1 MTQCGRMSWSNAWTP
16 SSASLCRKASR
27 EGPVLK
33 GVHLTLLAGPVI
45 PFPVPQPVLE
55 ALTEVQVTSA
65 TGTAGGFQ
73 LQFTIQNKSPLQQAF
88 LVAATQTPLMRV
100 ILVATINFIPHVL
113 MDGVITNQE
122 ISSGDKPGEST
133 LTITGEDLTKIMDLQ
148 AFDGLPFPAMPAN
161 LRVMAILAKYAVFGV
176 IPLAIPPIG
185 FDVPIP
191 TMRIPSQQGTD
202 LNYILQL
209 AEAAGYVFY
218 IDPGPAPGTN
228 TAYWGPHIKVG
239 IPQPALNVDMD
250 FDRNVE
256 SLNFQFNSTK
266 KDLPIV
272 MIHNALTKV
281 PIPIPIP
288 DINPL
293 QPPLGLVGPPITKLS
308 LLKATGK
315 LSAPEALNEGLKVS
329 SESMDAVTG
338 SGALDVA
345 RYGRLLKARG
355 LVGVRGAGLAFDGL
369 YYVERVTTTIKRG
382 SCKQSFRLTR
392 NGLVSLTP
400 LVPV

>member
-1 MTQCGRMSWSNAWTP
+1 M
-16 SSASLCRKASR
+16 
-27 EGPVLK
+27 LK
-33 GVHLTLLAGPVI
+33 GIHLTLLAGPVV

-55 ALTEVQVTSA
+55 ALTEVEVTSA

-73 LQFTIQNKSPLQQAF
+73 LRFTIQNKSPLQQAF
-88 LVAATQTPLMRV
+88 LVAATQMPLMRV
-100 ILVATINFIPHVL
+100 ILVATINLIPHVL
-113 MDGVITNQE
+113 MDGVITTQE
-122 ISSGDKPGEST
+122 ISSGEQPGEST
-133 LTITGEDLTKIMDLQ
+133 LTITGEDLTKVMDLQ
-148 AFDGLPFPAMPAN
+148 AFDGLPYPAMPDN
-161 LRVMAILAKYAVFGV
+161 VRVMTILAKYAVFGM
-176 IPLAIPPIG
+176 IPLVIPPIA

-202 LNYILQL
+202 LNYILEL
-209 AEAAGYVFY
+209 ARKSGYVFY
-218 IDPGPAPGTN
+218 VEPGPAPGTN
-228 TAYWGPHIKVG
+228 TAYWGPQIKVG

-293 QPPLGLVGPPITKLS
+293 QPPLGLVGPPVTKLTM
-308 LLKATGK
+308 LKATGK
-315 LSAPEALNEGLKVS
+315 LSPPEALSEGLTAA
-329 SESMDAVTG
+329 SESMGAVTG
-338 SGALDVA
+338 SGSLDVG

-369 YYVERVTTTIKRG
+369 YYVDNVTTTIKRG
-382 SCKQSFRLTR
+382 SCKQNFRLTR
-392 NGLVSLTP
+392 NGLVSITP
-400 LVPV
+400 MVPV

>member
-1 MTQCGRMSWSNAWTP
+1 M
-16 SSASLCRKASR
+16 
-27 EGPVLK
+27 
-33 GVHLTLLAGPVI
+33 
-45 PFPVPQPVLE
+45 
-55 ALTEVQVTSA
+55 
-65 TGTAGGFQ
+65 
-73 LQFTIQNKSPLQQAF
+73 QQAF
-88 LVAATQTPLMRV
+88 LLAATQTPLMRV

-133 LTITGEDLTKIMDLQ
+133 LTITGEDLTKVMDLQ
-148 AFDGLPFPAMPAN
+148 SFDGLPYPAMPVN
-161 LRVMAILAKYAVFGV
+161 VRVMTILAKYAVFGM

-202 LNYILQL
+202 LHYILQL
-209 AEAAGYVFY
+209 AEEAGYVFY
-218 IDPGPAPGTN
+218 IEPGPVPGTN
-228 TAYWGPHIKVG
+228 TAYFGPQLKLG

-272 MIHNALTKV
+272 MIHNELTKV

-293 QPPLGLVGPPITKLS
+293 QPPLGLVGPPVTKLS
-308 LLKATGK
+308 MLKATGK
-315 LSAPEALNEGLKVS
+315 LSAPQ
-329 SESMDAVTG
+329 
-338 SGALDVA
+338 ALDE
-345 RYGRLLKARG
+345 G
-355 LVGVRGAGLAFDGL
+355 
-369 YYVERVTTTIKRG
+369 
-382 SCKQSFRLTR
+382 
-392 NGLVSLTP
+392 
-400 LVPV
+400 

>member
-1 MTQCGRMSWSNAWTP
+1 M
-16 SSASLCRKASR
+16 
-27 EGPVLK
+27 LK
-33 GVHLTLLAGPVI
+33 GVHLTLLAGPVV
-45 PFPVPQPVLE
+45 PFPVPQPVLD
-55 ALTEVQVTSA
+55 ALTDVQVTSA

-88 LVAATQTPLMRV
+88 LLAATQTPLMRV

-133 LTITGEDLTKIMDLQ
+133 LTITGEDLTKVMDLQ
-148 AFDGLPFPAMPAN
+148 SFDGLPYPAMPVN
-161 LRVMAILAKYAVFGV
+161 VRVMTIVAKYAVFGM

-202 LNYILQL
+202 LHYILQL
-209 AEAAGYVFY
+209 AEEAGYVFY
-218 IDPGPAPGTN
+218 IEPGPVPGTN
-228 TAYWGPHIKVG
+228 TAYFGPQLKLG

-272 MIHNALTKV
+272 MIHNELTKV

-293 QPPLGLVGPPITKLS
+293 QPPLGLVGPPVTKLS
-308 LLKATGK
+308 MLKATGK
-315 LSAPEALNEGLKVS
+315 LSAPQALNEGLNAA
-329 SESMDAVTG
+329 SESMEAVTG
-338 SGALDVA
+338 SGSLDVA

-369 YYVERVTTTIKRG
+369 YYVESVTTTIKRG

-400 LVPV
+400 MVPV

>member
-1 MTQCGRMSWSNAWTP
+1 M
-16 SSASLCRKASR
+16 
-27 EGPVLK
+27 LK
-33 GVHLTLLAGPVI
+33 GVHLTLLAGPVV
-45 PFPVPQPVLE
+45 PFPVPQPVLD
-55 ALTEVQVTSA
+55 ALTDVQVTSA

-88 LVAATQTPLMRV
+88 LLAATQTPLMRV

-133 LTITGEDLTKIMDLQ
+133 LTITGEDLTKVMDLQ
-148 AFDGLPFPAMPAN
+148 SFDGLPYPAMPVN
-161 LRVMAILAKYAVFGV
+161 VRVMTILAKYAVFGM

-202 LNYILQL
+202 LHYILQL
-209 AEAAGYVFY
+209 AEEAGYVFY
-218 IDPGPAPGTN
+218 IEPGPVPGTN
-228 TAYWGPHIKVG
+228 TAYFGPQLKLG

-272 MIHNALTKV
+272 MIHNELTKV

-293 QPPLGLVGPPITKLS
+293 QPPLGLVGPPVTKLS
-308 LLKATGK
+308 MLKATGK
-315 LSAPEALNEGLKVS
+315 LSAPQALNEGLNAA
-329 SESMDAVTG
+329 SESMEAVTG
-338 SGALDVA
+338 SGSLDVA
-345 RYGRLLKARG
+345 RYGRLLRARG

-369 YYVERVTTTIKRG
+369 YYVESVTTTIKRG

-400 LVPV
+400 MVPV

>member
-1 MTQCGRMSWSNAWTP
+1 M
-16 SSASLCRKASR
+16 
-27 EGPVLK
+27 LK
-33 GVHLTLLAGPVI
+33 GVHLTLLAGPVV
-45 PFPVPQPVLE
+45 PFPAPQPVLD
-55 ALTEVQVTSA
+55 ALTDVQVTSA

-88 LVAATQTPLMRV
+88 LLAATQTPLMRV

-133 LTITGEDLTKIMDLQ
+133 LTITGEDLTKVMDLQ
-148 AFDGLPFPAMPAN
+148 SFDGLPYPAMPVN
-161 LRVMAILAKYAVFGV
+161 VRVMTIVAKYAVFGM

-202 LNYILQL
+202 LHYILQL
-209 AEAAGYVFY
+209 AEEAGYVFY
-218 IDPGPAPGTN
+218 IEPGPVPGTN
-228 TAYWGPHIKVG
+228 TAYFGPQLKLG

-272 MIHNALTKV
+272 MIHNELTKV

-293 QPPLGLVGPPITKLS
+293 QPPLGLVGPPVTKLS
-308 LLKATGK
+308 MLKATGK
-315 LSAPEALNEGLKVS
+315 LSAPQALNEGLNAA
-329 SESMDAVTG
+329 SESMEAVTG
-338 SGALDVA
+338 SGSLDVA

-369 YYVERVTTTIKRG
+369 YYVESVTTTIKRG

-400 LVPV
+400 MVPV

>member
-1 MTQCGRMSWSNAWTP
+1 M
-16 SSASLCRKASR
+16 
-27 EGPVLK
+27 LK
-33 GVHLTLLAGPVI
+33 GVHLTLLAGPVV
-45 PFPVPQPVLE
+45 PFPVPQPVLD

-88 LVAATQTPLMRV
+88 LLAATQTPLMRV

-133 LTITGEDLTKIMDLQ
+133 LTITGEDLTKVMDLQ
-148 AFDGLPFPAMPAN
+148 SFDGLPYPAMPVN
-161 LRVMAILAKYAVFGV
+161 VRVMTILAKYAVFGM

-185 FDVPIP
+185 FDVLIP

-202 LNYILQL
+202 LHYILQL
-209 AEAAGYVFY
+209 AEEAGYVFY
-218 IDPGPAPGTN
+218 IEPGPVPGTN
-228 TAYWGPHIKVG
+228 TAYFGPQLKLG

-272 MIHNALTKV
+272 MIHNELTKV

-293 QPPLGLVGPPITKLS
+293 QPPLGLVGPPVTKLS
-308 LLKATGK
+308 MLKATGK
-315 LSAPEALNEGLKVS
+315 LSAPQALNEGLNAA
-329 SESMDAVTG
+329 SESMEAVTG
-338 SGALDVA
+338 SGSLDVA

-369 YYVERVTTTIKRG
+369 YYVESVTTTIKRG

-400 LVPV
+400 MVPV

>member
-1 MTQCGRMSWSNAWTP
+1 M
-16 SSASLCRKASR
+16 
-27 EGPVLK
+27 LK
-33 GVHLTLLAGPVI
+33 GVHLTLLAGPVV
-45 PFPVPQPVLE
+45 PFPVPQPVLD
-55 ALTEVQVTSA
+55 ALTDVQVTSA

-88 LVAATQTPLMRV
+88 LLAATQTPLMRV

-133 LTITGEDLTKIMDLQ
+133 LTITGEDLTKVMDLQ
-148 AFDGLPFPAMPAN
+148 SFDGLPYPAMPVN
-161 LRVMAILAKYAVFGV
+161 VRVMTIVAKYAVFGM

-202 LNYILQL
+202 LHYILQL
-209 AEAAGYVFY
+209 AEEAGYVFY
-218 IDPGPAPGTN
+218 IEPGPVPGTN
-228 TAYWGPHIKVG
+228 TAYFGPQLKLG

-272 MIHNALTKV
+272 MIHNELTKV

-293 QPPLGLVGPPITKLS
+293 QPPLGLVGPPVTKLS
-308 LLKATGK
+308 MLKATGK
-315 LSAPEALNEGLKVS
+315 LSAPQALNEGLNAA
-329 SESMDAVTG
+329 SESMEAVTG
-338 SGALDVA
+338 SGSLDVA
-345 RYGRLLKARG
+345 RYGRLLRARG

-369 YYVERVTTTIKRG
+369 YYVESVTTTIKRG

-400 LVPV
+400 MVPV

>member
-1 MTQCGRMSWSNAWTP
+1 
-16 SSASLCRKASR
+16 
-27 EGPVLK
+27 VLK
-33 GVHLTLLAGPVI
+33 GVHLTLLAGPVV
-45 PFPVPQPVLE
+45 PFPAPQPVLD
-55 ALTEVQVTSA
+55 ALTDVQVTSA

-88 LVAATQTPLMRV
+88 LLAATQTPLMRV

-133 LTITGEDLTKIMDLQ
+133 LTITGEDLTKVMDLQ
-148 AFDGLPFPAMPAN
+148 SFDGLPYPAMPVN
-161 LRVMAILAKYAVFGV
+161 VRVMTIVAKYAVFGM

-202 LNYILQL
+202 LHYILQL
-209 AEAAGYVFY
+209 AEEAGYVFY
-218 IDPGPAPGTN
+218 IEPGPVPGTN
-228 TAYWGPHIKVG
+228 TAYFGPQLKLG

-272 MIHNALTKV
+272 MIHNELTKV

-293 QPPLGLVGPPITKLS
+293 QPPLGLVGPPVTKLS
-308 LLKATGK
+308 MLKATGK
-315 LSAPEALNEGLKVS
+315 LSAPQALNEGLNAA
-329 SESMDAVTG
+329 SESMEAVTG
-338 SGALDVA
+338 SGSLDVA

-369 YYVERVTTTIKRG
+369 YYVESVTTTIKRG

-400 LVPV
+400 MVPV

>member
-1 MTQCGRMSWSNAWTP
+1 M
-16 SSASLCRKASR
+16 
-27 EGPVLK
+27 LK
-33 GVHLTLLAGPVI
+33 GIHMTLLAGPVV

-55 ALTEVQVTSA
+55 ALTEVEVTSA

-73 LQFTIQNKSPLQQAF
+73 LRFTIQNKSPLQQAF
-88 LVAATQTPLMRV
+88 LVAATQMPLMRV
-100 ILVATINFIPHVL
+100 ILVATINLIPHVL
-113 MDGVITNQE
+113 MDGVITTQE
-122 ISSGDKPGEST
+122 ISSGEQPGEST
-133 LTITGEDLTKIMDLQ
+133 LTITGEDLTKVMDLQ
-148 AFDGLPFPAMPAN
+148 AFDGLPYPAMPDN
-161 LRVMAILAKYAVFGV
+161 VRVMTILAKYAVFGMV
-176 IPLAIPPIG
+176 PLVIPPIA

-202 LNYILQL
+202 LNYILEL
-209 AEAAGYVFY
+209 ARKSGYVFY
-218 IDPGPAPGTN
+218 VEAGPAPGTN
-228 TAYWGPHIKVG
+228 TAYWGPQIKVG

-293 QPPLGLVGPPITKLS
+293 QPPLGLVGPPVTKLTM
-308 LLKATGK
+308 LKATGK
-315 LSAPEALNEGLKVS
+315 LSPPEALSEGLTAA
-329 SESMDAVTG
+329 SESMEAVTG
-338 SGALDVA
+338 SGSLDVG

-369 YYVERVTTTIKRG
+369 YYVESVTTTIKRG
-382 SCKQSFRLTR
+382 SCKQNFRLTR
-392 NGLVSLTP
+392 NGLVSITP
-400 LVPV
+400 MVPV